1 MYGLSN
7 AGALCTGI
15 ITVAPSMVIGM
26 WSEGPAPPRRLSPPA
41 LGSTRRTPK
50 DCNSLISCSVGIG
63 FGCSCTRIGFIG
75 LSSGGGEGWCGVR
88 QMERDRRAIVPQQR
102 QQFGPCVVADR
113 VHHALALDD
122 QRHVE
127 VGDQ

>member
-63 FGCSCTRIGFIG
+63 FGVSEARIGFIG
-75 LSSGGGEGWCGVR
+75 CSSGSERRRGMGYVHGRGGAV
-88 QMERDRRAIVPQQR
+88 VPQQR
-102 QQFGPCVVADR
+102 QQFGPR
-113 VHHALALDD
+113 V
-122 QRHVE
+122 
-127 VGDQ
+127 